1 MPSKSSN
8 LPDGVEDITSSE
20 AIELEKLKRSLLD
33 FYQSKNF
40 QLTYP
45 SLIEFADAI
54 GGVQNESLKDSAFK
68 FSDDLSTNELI
79 IRPDISQQIARI
91 DQAEASDGE
100 KRYCYVGEVLKKRK
114 DSFSRS
120 RITVKAGIEIFGG
133 GDNKFEILKLLSES
147 MVIGNLKDLTLS
159 FGKTEILDSI
169 LEPLNLSQEESYSL
183 DKIIS
188 SKSKSDL
195 LICLDEFKI
204 EKTVVDKLL
213 TLIDCNGDLSV
224 ISTLQKIQIDEKI
237 IYELEEIWNFIDNET
252 SFKPHIDVT
261 DFPGFN
267 YHKGL
272 VFSAH
277 SADLGFSI
285 ANGGNYFSQTASG
298 STRSAIGFDQDIIAM
313 TKLKVKK

>member
-1 MPSKSSN
+1 M
-8 LPDGVEDITSSE
+8 
-20 AIELEKLKRSLLD
+20 
-33 FYQSKNF
+33 
-40 QLTYP
+40 
-45 SLIEFADAI
+45 IEFADAI
-54 GGVQNESLKDSAFK
+54 GGVQNESLKDSAFT
-68 FSDDLSTNELI
+68 FSDDLSTKELI

-169 LEPLNLSQEESYSL
+169 LEPLNF
-183 DKIIS
+183 
-188 SKSKSDL
+188 KSKSDL

-204 EKTVVDKLL
+204 ERTVVDKLL

-224 ISTLQKIQIDEKI
+224 ISTLKKIQIDENI
-237 IYELEEIWNFIDNET
+237 INELEEIWNFVDNET

-298 STRSAIGFDQDIIAM
+298 STRSAIGFVQDIIAM
-313 TKLKVKK
+313 TKLKVKKWQIILLC